1 MASEVIMPQMGF
13 DMKEGTLVRWIKREG
28 DDVASGDIIA
38 EIETDKAVVEIE
50 AFDSGVLRQTLIGEG
65 TTVPVGEVH
74 RGDRR
79 RGRGGCRAA
88 GAEGRAGKGGGP
100 GRGLPRRQRL
110 RLLPL
115 RPPRGEVKASPLAK
129 REAQKLG
136 IDIAAVPGTGPNG
149 RVTKKDVTDFAAG
162 AAQAPAT
169 PAAPTPPPKVAA
181 PAGGPKRG
189 EVVALSKMRDAIA
202 RSMSYSKQ
210 HIPHVY
216 LTAAVD
222 MTDAASLRSAAQRGA
237 PRREDQL
244 QRHGAQGLRHGPG
257 HAPLDERQLHRR
269 RHRCEAAHQR
279 RHGDRAGNRPH
290 RAGYPG
296 YRHSYPPRHRPSK
309 QRHWW
314 RAPGTAK
321 LSVEEYT
328 GATFNVTNLGMYGVE
343 EFTAIITPPQAAAL
357 AVGAVTPTTVV
368 RDGEVQ
374 VADLMRITLSLDHR
388 VADGAQGAEFLAEV
402 RRLLEIR
409 GADRLAVD
417 RQPTEGAFCWEES
430 ASQGAGRHNSKIYG
444 YRHGMLGLRS
454 T

>member
-65 TTVPVGEVH
+65 TTVPVGEVIAVI
-74 RGDRR
+74 
-79 RGRGGCRAA
+79 AA
-88 GAEGRAGKGGGP
+88 ADEEVAE
-100 GRGLPRRQRL
+100 LPA
-110 RLLPL
+110 PKAA
-115 RPPRGEVKASPLAK
+115 PAKAAAPAAAPPPAAAPATPAAAPRGEVKASPLAK

-162 AAQAPAT
+162 AAQAPAA

-222 MTDAASLRSAAQRGA
+222 MTDAASLRAQLNAALPDEKISFNDMA
-237 PRREDQL
+237 L
-244 QRHGAQGLRHGPG
+244 KACAMALLKH
-257 HAPLDERQLHRR
+257 PLMNASYTD
-269 RHRCEAAHQR
+269 
-279 RHGDRAGNRPH
+279 AGIDV
-290 RAGYPG
+290 
-296 YRHSYPPRHRPSK
+296 K
-309 QRHWW
+309 QRINVGMAIALETGLIAPAIPDTDTLTL
-314 RAPGTAK
+314 RAIAQATKALVARARDGK
-321 LSVEEYT
+321 LSAEEYT

-402 RRLLEIR
+402 RRLLEIP
-409 GADRLAVD
+409 AALIV
-417 RQPTEGAFCWEES
+417 
-430 ASQGAGRHNSKIYG
+430 
-444 YRHGMLGLRS
+444 
-454 T
+454 